1 MGYCWTWNYIESG
14 SFLFLTLKDKI
25 ITFIIC
31 GTIFIGMLSIIA
43 LVSGTVMK
51 LFGFQYE
58 SIGSI
63 ILFFIIATIM
73 SFPLN
78 LIAGAL
84 PKALYELKRISK
96 LYAFIL
102 YLTLDTIATSFGLKH
117 DYDVVVGPM
126 ADDTIWD
133 YVEDYM
139 AERISKEAFWELV
152 KFKYPTHQIVFCTEK
167 ALQTIKFEG
176 SYSL

>member
-1 MGYCWTWNYIESG
+1 
-14 SFLFLTLKDKI
+14 
-25 ITFIIC
+25 
-31 GTIFIGMLSIIA
+31 
-43 LVSGTVMK
+43 MK

-102 YLTLDTIATSFGLKH
+102 YLTLDTIATSFGLKIV
-117 DYDVVVGPM
+117 DYFMSSVSATTISIVVISFLLALPGS
-126 ADDTIWD
+126 DDF
-133 YVEDYM
+133 EDKQ
-139 AERISKEAFWELV
+139 EDK
-152 KFKYPTHQIVFCTEK
+152 
-167 ALQTIKFEG
+167 
-176 SYSL
+176 

>member
-1 MGYCWTWNYIESG
+1 MKKFWINN
-14 SFLFLTLKDKI
+14 KDKI

-43 LVSGTVMK
+43 LVSGTIMK
-51 LFGFQYE
+51 LLGFQYE

-84 PKALYELKRISK
+84 PKALYELERISK
-96 LYAFIL
+96 LDALIL
-102 YLTLDTIATSFGLKH
+102 YLTLDTIATSFGLKIV
-117 DYDVVVGPM
+117 DYYMSSVSATTISIVVISFLLALPGR
-126 ADDTIWD
+126 DD
-133 YVEDYM
+133 
-139 AERISKEAFWELV
+139 
-152 KFKYPTHQIVFCTEK
+152 FKDK
-167 ALQTIKFEG
+167 
-176 SYSL
+176 

>member
-1 MGYCWTWNYIESG
+1 MWKYLKKFGIAN
-14 SFLFLTLKDKI
+14 KDKI

-31 GTIFIGMLSIIA
+31 RTIFIGMLSIIA

-58 SIGSI
+58 SISSI

-84 PKALYELKRISK
+84 PKALYELERISK
-96 LYAFIL
+96 LDALIL
-102 YLTLDTIATSFGLKH
+102 YLTFDTIATSFGLKIV
-117 DYDVVVGPM
+117 DYYMSSVSATTISIVVISFLLALPGR
-126 ADDTIWD
+126 DD
-133 YVEDYM
+133 
-139 AERISKEAFWELV
+139 
-152 KFKYPTHQIVFCTEK
+152 FKDK
-167 ALQTIKFEG
+167 
-176 SYSL
+176 

>member
-1 MGYCWTWNYIESG
+1 MKKFWIDN
-14 SFLFLTLKDKI
+14 KDKI

-31 GTIFIGMLSIIA
+31 GTIFIEMLSIIA

-84 PKALYELKRISK
+84 PKALYELERISK
-96 LYAFIL
+96 LDALIL
-102 YLTLDTIATSFGLKH
+102 YLTLDTIATSFGLKIV
-117 DYDVVVGPM
+117 DYYMSSVSATTLSIVVISFLLALPGR
-126 ADDTIWD
+126 DD
-133 YVEDYM
+133 
-139 AERISKEAFWELV
+139 
-152 KFKYPTHQIVFCTEK
+152 FKDK
-167 ALQTIKFEG
+167 
-176 SYSL
+176 

>member
-1 MGYCWTWNYIESG
+1 MKKFWINN
-14 SFLFLTLKDKI
+14 KDKI

-43 LVSGTVMK
+43 LVSGTIMK
-51 LFGFQYE
+51 LLGFQYE

-84 PKALYELKRISK
+84 PKALYKLERISK
-96 LYAFIL
+96 TYALIL
-102 YLTLDTIATSFGLKH
+102 YLALDTIATSFGLKIV
-117 DYDVVVGPM
+117 DYYMSSVSATTISIVVISFLLALPGS
-126 ADDTIWD
+126 DDF
-133 YVEDYM
+133 EDKQ
-139 AERISKEAFWELV
+139 EDK
-152 KFKYPTHQIVFCTEK
+152 
-167 ALQTIKFEG
+167 
-176 SYSL
+176 

>member
-1 MGYCWTWNYIESG
+1 MKKFWIDN
-14 SFLFLTLKDKI
+14 KDKI

-31 GTIFIGMLSIIA
+31 GTVFIGMLSIIA

-84 PKALYELKRISK
+84 PKALYELERISK
-96 LYAFIL
+96 LDALIL
-102 YLTLDTIATSFGLKH
+102 YLTFDTIATSFGLKIV
-117 DYDVVVGPM
+117 DYYMSSVSATTISIVIISFLLALPGR
-126 ADDTIWD
+126 DD
-133 YVEDYM
+133 
-139 AERISKEAFWELV
+139 
-152 KFKYPTHQIVFCTEK
+152 FKDK
-167 ALQTIKFEG
+167 
-176 SYSL
+176 

>member
-1 MGYCWTWNYIESG
+1 MKKFWIDN
-14 SFLFLTLKDKI
+14 KDKI

-31 GTIFIGMLSIIA
+31 GTVFIGMLSIIA

-84 PKALYELKRISK
+84 PKALYELERISK
-96 LYAFIL
+96 LDALIL
-102 YLTLDTIATSFGLKH
+102 YLTFDTIATSFGLKIV
-117 DYDVVVGPM
+117 DYYMSSVSATTISIVVISFLLALPGR
-126 ADDTIWD
+126 DD
-133 YVEDYM
+133 
-139 AERISKEAFWELV
+139 
-152 KFKYPTHQIVFCTEK
+152 FKDN
-167 ALQTIKFEG
+167 
-176 SYSL
+176 

>member
-1 MGYCWTWNYIESG
+1 MKKFWIDN
-14 SFLFLTLKDKI
+14 KNKI

-84 PKALYELKRISK
+84 PKALYELERISK
-96 LYAFIL
+96 LDALIL
-102 YLTLDTIATSFGLKH
+102 YLTLDTIATSFGLKIV
-117 DYDVVVGPM
+117 DYYMSSVSATTISIVIISFLLALPGR
-126 ADDTIWD
+126 DD
-133 YVEDYM
+133 
-139 AERISKEAFWELV
+139 
-152 KFKYPTHQIVFCTEK
+152 FKDK
-167 ALQTIKFEG
+167 
-176 SYSL
+176 

>member
-1 MGYCWTWNYIESG
+1 MCKYLKKFWIDN
-14 SFLFLTLKDKI
+14 KDKI

-31 GTIFIGMLSIIA
+31 GTIFIEMLSIIA

-58 SIGSI
+58 SISSI

-84 PKALYELKRISK
+84 PKALYELERISK
-96 LYAFIL
+96 LDALIL
-102 YLTLDTIATSFGLKH
+102 YLTLDTIATSFGLKIV
-117 DYDVVVGPM
+117 DYYMSSVSATTLSIVVISFLLALPGR
-126 ADDTIWD
+126 DD
-133 YVEDYM
+133 
-139 AERISKEAFWELV
+139 
-152 KFKYPTHQIVFCTEK
+152 FKDN
-167 ALQTIKFEG
+167 
-176 SYSL
+176 

>member
-1 MGYCWTWNYIESG
+1 MKKFWIDNKE
-14 SFLFLTLKDKI
+14 KI
-25 ITFIIC
+25 ITSIIC

-84 PKALYELKRISK
+84 PKALYELERISK
-96 LYAFIL
+96 LDALIL
-102 YLTLDTIATSFGLKH
+102 YLTLDTIATSFGLKIV
-117 DYDVVVGPM
+117 DYYMSSVSATTISIVV
-126 ADDTIWD
+126 
-133 YVEDYM
+133 
-139 AERISKEAFWELV
+139 ISFLLALPGRYD
-152 KFKYPTHQIVFCTEK
+152 FKGKQ
-167 ALQTIKFEG
+167 EG
-176 SYSL
+176 K

>member
-1 MGYCWTWNYIESG
+1 MKKFWGDN
-14 SFLFLTLKDKI
+14 KDKI

-31 GTIFIGMLSIIA
+31 GMIFIGMLSIIA
-43 LVSGTVMK
+43 LVSGTIMK

-84 PKALYELKRISK
+84 PKALYELERISK
-96 LYAFIL
+96 PYALIL
-102 YLTLDTIATSFGLKH
+102 YLALDTIATSFGLKIV
-117 DYDVVVGPM
+117 DYYMSSVSATTISIVVISFLLALPGRG
-126 ADDTIWD
+126 DFKDKQ
-133 YVEDYM
+133 EDKC
-139 AERISKEAFWELV
+139 SLKS
-152 KFKYPTHQIVFCTEK
+152 EK
-167 ALQTIKFEG
+167 PL
-176 SYSL
+176 

>member
-1 MGYCWTWNYIESG
+1 MKKFWIDN
-14 SFLFLTLKDKI
+14 KDKI

-102 YLTLDTIATSFGLKH
+102 YLILDTIATSFELKIV
-117 DYDVVVGPM
+117 DYYMSSVSATTISIVIISFLLALPGR
-126 ADDTIWD
+126 DDFKGKQ
-133 YVEDYM
+133 ED
-139 AERISKEAFWELV
+139 K
-152 KFKYPTHQIVFCTEK
+152 
-167 ALQTIKFEG
+167 
-176 SYSL
+176 

>member
-1 MGYCWTWNYIESG
+1 MCKYLKKFWIDN
-14 SFLFLTLKDKI
+14 KDKI

-31 GTIFIGMLSIIA
+31 GTVFIGMLSIIA

-58 SIGSI
+58 SISSI

-84 PKALYELKRISK
+84 PKALYELERISK
-96 LYAFIL
+96 LDALIL
-102 YLTLDTIATSFGLKH
+102 YLTFDTIATSFGLKIV
-117 DYDVVVGPM
+117 DYYMSSVSATTISIVVISFLLALPGR
-126 ADDTIWD
+126 DD
-133 YVEDYM
+133 
-139 AERISKEAFWELV
+139 
-152 KFKYPTHQIVFCTEK
+152 FKDN
-167 ALQTIKFEG
+167 
-176 SYSL
+176 

>member
-1 MGYCWTWNYIESG
+1 MKKFWIDN
-14 SFLFLTLKDKI
+14 KDKI

-31 GTIFIGMLSIIA
+31 GTIFIEMLSIIA

-84 PKALYELKRISK
+84 PKALYELERISK
-96 LYAFIL
+96 LDALIL
-102 YLTLDTIATSFGLKH
+102 YLTLDTIATSFGLKIV
-117 DYDVVVGPM
+117 DYYMSSVSATTISIVVISFLLALPGR
-126 ADDTIWD
+126 DD
-133 YVEDYM
+133 
-139 AERISKEAFWELV
+139 
-152 KFKYPTHQIVFCTEK
+152 FKDK
-167 ALQTIKFEG
+167 
-176 SYSL
+176 

>member
-1 MGYCWTWNYIESG
+1 MCKYLKKFWIDN
-14 SFLFLTLKDKI
+14 KDKI

-31 GTIFIGMLSIIA
+31 GTIFIEMLSIIA

-84 PKALYELKRISK
+84 PKALYELERISK
-96 LYAFIL
+96 LDALIL
-102 YLTLDTIATSFGLKH
+102 YLTLDTIATSFGLKIV
-117 DYDVVVGPM
+117 DYYMSSVSATTISIVVISFLLALPGR
-126 ADDTIWD
+126 DD
-133 YVEDYM
+133 
-139 AERISKEAFWELV
+139 
-152 KFKYPTHQIVFCTEK
+152 FKDN
-167 ALQTIKFEG
+167 
-176 SYSL
+176 